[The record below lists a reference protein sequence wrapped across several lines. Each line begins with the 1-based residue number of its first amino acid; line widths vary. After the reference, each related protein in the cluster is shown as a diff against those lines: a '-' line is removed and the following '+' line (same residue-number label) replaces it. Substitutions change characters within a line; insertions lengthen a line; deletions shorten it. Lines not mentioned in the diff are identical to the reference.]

1 MSGSGSN
8 RTLKSCP
15 KKVLNGPCGGMRRDL
30 RCEVSDLNCF
40 FSENY
45 PEKLIL
51 DENFRKRL
59 DVKPRRPFSRL
70 LSISGKRVAWIAEV
84 PPRIDV
90 LKKWE
95 DLRML
100 SIDALSIPD
109 NPLGRL
115 HIDPLA
121 FAARL
126 KERTDMEVV
135 AHLACRDLNRLA
147 LKSRILGLG
156 LIGVE
161 HVLALTGDYV
171 KGRAVFDLDSMR
183 LIYLARLLSDYGV
196 DESGESVGYRPRIH
210 VGAGTNPHILSRIE
224 LSRIRRKL
232 EAGAEF
238 FISQL
243 VFSEEG
249 LEEIL
254 SELRRSNIRV
264 PIFAG
269 FLLNDPEK
277 VSRFAR
283 SINLPIE
290 EIPRTAEKLVEKY
303 LEILRKLRR
312 VYPLT
317 GAYISTLGKVDYLK
331 IWSEYLE
338 GSF

>member
-1 MSGSGSN
+1 
-8 RTLKSCP
+8 
-15 KKVLNGPCGGMRRDL
+15 MRSDL
-30 RCEVSDLNCF
+30 RCEVSDLKCF
-40 FSENY
+40 FSESY
-45 PEKLIL
+45 PSKLLL
-51 DENFRKRL
+51 DEGFKKRCSI
-59 DVKPRRPFSRL
+59 KPRKPFSRL
-70 LSISGKRVAWIAEV
+70 LSINENRIAWIAEI
-84 PPRIDV
+84 PPRIDI
-90 LKKWE
+90 LKRLDALKR
-95 DLRML
+95 LQT
-100 SIDALSIPD
+100 DALSIPD
-109 NPLGRL
+109 NPLGKL

-126 KERTDMEVV
+126 KKEMDLEIVV
-135 AHLACRDLNRLA
+135 HLACRDLNRLA

-161 HVLALTGDYV
+161 HVLALTGDYA
-171 KGRAVFDLDSMR
+171 GARGVFDLDSMR
-183 LIYLARLLSDYGV
+183 LIYLVRLLSDYGI
-196 DESGESVGYRPRIH
+196 DELGEKIEYKPRIH
-210 VGAGTNPHILSRIE
+210 VGAGMNPHIPLRIE

-243 VFSEEG
+243 IFSEER
-249 LEEIL
+249 LKEIL

-283 SINLPIE
+283 SISLPIG
-290 EIPRTAEKLVEKY
+290 EIPGTVETLVEKY
-303 LEILRKLRR
+303 LEILRKLRN

-331 IWSEYLE
+331 IWSEYFEESL
-338 GSF
+338 

>member
-1 MSGSGSN
+1 MSGSSSN

-15 KKVLNGPCGGMRRDL
+15 KRILNGPCGGMRSDL
-30 RCEVSDLNCF
+30 RCEVSDLKCF

-45 PEKLIL
+45 PTELLL
-51 DENFRKRL
+51 DEGFKKRCGI
-59 DVKPRRPFSRL
+59 KPRKPFSRL
-70 LSISGKRVAWIAEV
+70 LSISENRIAWIAEI
-84 PPRIDV
+84 PPRIDILRRLDA
-90 LKKWE
+90 LKK
-95 DLRML
+95 LPAT
-100 SIDALSIPD
+100 ALSIPD
-109 NPLGRL
+109 NPLGKL

-126 KERTDMEVV
+126 KKEMDLEIVV
-135 AHLACRDLNRLA
+135 HLACRDLNRLA

-161 HVLALTGDYV
+161 HILALTGDYA
-171 KGRAVFDLDSMR
+171 GARGVFDLDSMR
-183 LIYLARLLSDYGV
+183 LIYLVRLLSDYGI
-196 DESGESVGYRPRIH
+196 DELGERIGYQPRIH
-210 VGAGTNPHILSRIE
+210 VGAGMNPHIPSRME

-243 VFSEEG
+243 IFSEEG

-283 SINLPIE
+283 SISLPIE
-290 EIPRTAEKLVEKY
+290 EIPRTVEKLVEKY
-303 LEILRKLRR
+303 LEILRKLRS

-317 GAYISTLGKVDYLK
+317 GAYVSTLGKVDYLK
-331 IWSEYLE
+331 IWSEYFE
-338 GSF
+338 GSL